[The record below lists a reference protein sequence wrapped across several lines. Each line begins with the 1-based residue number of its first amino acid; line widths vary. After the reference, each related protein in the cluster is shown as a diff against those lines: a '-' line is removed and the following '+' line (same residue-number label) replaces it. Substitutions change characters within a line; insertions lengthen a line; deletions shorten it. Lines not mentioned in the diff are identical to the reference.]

1 MGNIQ
6 VLISHKCCNDDLI
19 IDEDD
24 DEKPKVK
31 QLPTITED
39 KNKIQTSESFNTTLP
54 CFAN

>member
-1 MGNIQ
+1 MGNVQ
-6 VLISHKCCNDDLI
+6 LLISHKCCNDDLI

-39 KNKIQTSESFNTTLP
+39 KNKIQISESFTTTLP
-54 CFAN
+54 CFTN